1 MCIRD
6 SWVAFHGGSA
16 VAIAANSER
25 VFGGDLHEIG
35 GLPEHARDVL
45 VLQTEFLHPIV
56 SGRNG
61 PFGSAARH
69 FDMQHGRLF
78 SSVILVTVLAA
89 PAAIAQSA
97 PFTVV
102 NAASYGSAIAPDSLA
117 TISVAIWRKGPRRPR
132 STPTGNCPRY
142 W

>member
-6 SWVAFHGGSA
+6 SWVAFHRSRA
-16 VAIAANSER
+16 VAIAANAER

-45 VLQTEFLHPIV
+45 VLQTGFLHPIV

-61 PFGSAARH
+61 PFGCAARH
-69 FDMQHGRLF
+69 FDMRHGRMV

-97 PFTVV
+97 PFTMV
-102 NAASYGSAIAPDSLA
+102 NAASYGSAVAADSVA
-117 TISVAIWRKGPRRPR
+117 TIFG
-132 STPTGNCPRY
+132 GNLAPVSY
-142 W
+142 